1 MKILLTE
8 KRVLIRLRGTIKT
21 FWYIAILFQNPDLS
35 IWNQF
40 MIKKYLGLGGLS
52 ISLWLKTTTNLVT
65 PFPARSDVFTIA
77 FLYTSTFPTYYFN
90 PFFHKVFGIEW
101 RCSQANRSC
110 WPVEVA
116 GLGGW
121 GEGGVGVG
129 VNFIFSWLPSISWK
143 VAIETNQ
150 RGIFTLAWWISL
162 TIFHPFGR
170 RITELVKNA
179 LFS

>member
-35 IWNQF
+35 SWNQF

-52 ISLWLKTTTNLVT
+52 VILWLKTTTNLVT

-77 FLYTSTFPTYYFN
+77 FLYAFTFPTYYFN

-121 GEGGVGVG
+121 GEGVVFGIYYNTTWGEGVSGSQ
-129 VNFIFSWLPSISWK
+129 IC
-143 VAIETNQ
+143 
-150 RGIFTLAWWISL
+150 
-162 TIFHPFGR
+162 
-170 RITELVKNA
+170 IT
-179 LFS
+179 S